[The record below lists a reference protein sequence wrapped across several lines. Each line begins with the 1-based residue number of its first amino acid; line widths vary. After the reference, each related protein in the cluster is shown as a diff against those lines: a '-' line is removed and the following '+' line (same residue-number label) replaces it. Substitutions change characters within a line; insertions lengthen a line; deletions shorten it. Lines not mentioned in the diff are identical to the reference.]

1 MELHVQTVVPSFLFL
16 LIQLVEASVGKQ
28 AVIEI
33 APEQP
38 GDVDRTCADITKAK
52 ALLGAYRCCS
62 CCVRL
67 TGGTGVVL

>member
-1 MELHVQTVVPSFLFL
+1 MWSSERRSLLLLLLLFL
-16 LIQLVEASVGKQ
+16 YQLVEASVGKQ

-52 ALLGAYRCCS
+52 ALLGRCAPLLLLLLL
-62 CCVRL
+62 R
-67 TGGTGVVL
+67 